1 MINFDTKFN
10 EYILKGIITGYKDY
24 IKIRNHANETMEI
37 SDAYAYVKANHIDD
51 QVAKH
56 LLRFVEFIKQ
66 SAGPS
71 WKYLKFNLNDKL
83 TDNGFKFIL
92 KNERYF
98 DANNVTKGKKLI
110 KDNDSKNVEYLE
122 ELIKDNEH
130 VDFENIKKYY
140 KIDHQISGDSLLFTE
155 PHEEDDKN
163 KTKPKFLIITY
174 GIDYSTK
181 MLNTVKIWVPNPLN
195 KKAILLKDLTQEL
208 DTLIKYEEDY
218 ALDDEQLKVLQNDGK
233 EIYTDPFYSFGI
245 SADEGI
251 DKEQSDN

>member
-1 MINFDTKFN
+1 MINFDAKFN

-24 IKIRNHANETMEI
+24 IEVRNYANETMVI

-56 LLRFVEFIKQ
+56 LLEFVEIIKQ

-71 WKYLKFNLNDKL
+71 WKYLKFSLNDEL
-83 TDNGFKFIL
+83 TENGFKFIL

-110 KDNDSKNVEYLE
+110 ENNDSKNVEYLE
-122 ELIKDNEH
+122 ELIKDNED
-130 VDFENIKKYY
+130 VDFENIKNYY

-155 PHEEDDKN
+155 PYEEDKN
-163 KTKPKFLIITY
+163 RRKPKFLIITY
-174 GIDYSTK
+174 GIDYSSK
-181 MLNTVKIWVPNPLN
+181 ILNTVKIWAPNPLN

-208 DTLIKYEEDY
+208 NKLVKHEEDY
-218 ALDDEQLKVLQNDGK
+218 SLDDEQLKVLQNDGQ

-245 SADEGI
+245 SANEGV
-251 DKEQSDN
+251 DKDQSDN